1 MRRYALSGIFALGFA
16 LGIATGG
23 CASRPCADSDC
34 AADAQ
39 ITAAVKAQLKQYR
52 DLGPPN
58 QVSVSTHH
66 GIVYLTGQVLTD
78 LQRDKAQAAAE
89 QIPGVQEVVNTIALS
104 YSGL

>member
-1 MRRYALSGIFALGFA
+1 MRRSASSGIFALGFA
-16 LGIATGG
+16 LAIATGG
-23 CASRPCADSDC
+23 CATHPCTDSDC

-52 DLGPPN
+52 DLGGAN
-58 QVSVSTHH
+58 QIYVSTHH
-66 GIVYLTGQVLTD
+66 GIVYLTGQVTTD

-89 QIPGVQEVVNTIALS
+89 QTPGVTQVVNTIALS

>member
-1 MRRYALSGIFALGFA
+1 MRRSAWSGIYALGFA
-16 LGIATGG
+16 LALALGG
-23 CASRPCADSDC
+23 CASHPCTDSDC

-58 QVSVSTHH
+58 QISVSTHH

-78 LQRDKAQAAAE
+78 LQRDKAQAATE
-89 QIPGVQEVVNTIALS
+89 LVPGVQQVVNTIALS

>member
-1 MRRYALSGIFALGFA
+1 MRRSAWSGIYALGFTLA
-16 LGIATGG
+16 LALGG

-58 QVSVSTHH
+58 QISVSTHH

-89 QIPGVQEVVNTIALS
+89 QVPGVEQVVNTIALS